1 MIIGYKI
8 KLDSIEKVKKFTS
21 VVLTF
26 ENDIDLMQG
35 RYVIDGKS
43 LMAIFSLD
51 LTSVLKVLIHDTSL
65 SDFAKFEK
73 IMEEFRVYEDK
84 NN

>member
-1 MIIGYKI
+1 MIIGHKI
-8 KLDSIEKVKKFTS
+8 KLDSIDKVKKFTS

-26 ENDIDLMQG
+26 ENDIDIMQG

-43 LMAIFSLD
+43 LMGIFRLD
-51 LTSVLKVLIHDTSL
+51 LTKVLKVLIHDTSL

-73 IMEEFRVYEDK
+73 VMEEFRVDDEL
-84 NN
+84 

>member
-1 MIIGYKI
+1 MIIGRKI

-26 ENDIDLMQG
+26 ENEIDIMQG
-35 RYVIDGKS
+35 RYVINGKS

-51 LTSVLKVLIHDTSL
+51 LTKVLKVLIHDTSL

-73 IMEEFRVYEDK
+73 VMEEFRVDEDSI
-84 NN
+84 

>member
-1 MIIGYKI
+1 MIIGHKI
-8 KLDSIEKVKKFTS
+8 KLDSIDKVKKFTS

-26 ENDIDLMQG
+26 ENDIDIMQG

-43 LMAIFSLD
+43 LMGIFSLD
-51 LTSVLKVLIHDTSL
+51 LTKVLKVLIHDTSL

-73 IMEEFRVYEDK
+73 VMEEFRVDDEL
-84 NN
+84 

>member
-1 MIIGYKI
+1 MIIGRKI
-8 KLDSIEKVKKFTS
+8 KLDSIEKVKRFTS

-26 ENDIDLMQG
+26 ENDIDIMQG

-51 LTSVLKVLIHDTSL
+51 LTKVLKVLIHDTSL

-73 IMEEFRVYEDK
+73 VMEEFRVDEDSI
-84 NN
+84 

>member
-1 MIIGYKI
+1 MIIGRKI

-26 ENDIDLMQG
+26 ENEIDIMQG
-35 RYVIDGKS
+35 RYVINGKS

-51 LTSVLKVLIHDTSL
+51 LTKVLKVLIHDTSL

-73 IMEEFRVYEDK
+73 VMEEFRVDEDSV
-84 NN
+84 

>member
-1 MIIGYKI
+1 MIIGRKI

-26 ENDIDLMQG
+26 ENEIDIMQG
-35 RYVIDGKS
+35 RYVINGKS

-51 LTSVLKVLIHDTSL
+51 LTKVLKVLIHDTSL

-73 IMEEFRVYEDK
+73 VMEEFRVDDEL
-84 NN
+84 

>member
-1 MIIGYKI
+1 MIIGHKI

-26 ENDIDLMQG
+26 ENEIDIMQG
-35 RYVIDGKS
+35 RYVINGKS

-51 LTSVLKVLIHDTSL
+51 LTKVLKVLIHDTSL

-73 IMEEFRVYEDK
+73 VMEEFRVDEDSI
-84 NN
+84 

>member
-1 MIIGYKI
+1 MIIGRKI
-8 KLDSIEKVKKFTS
+8 KLDSIEKVKRFTS

-26 ENDIDLMQG
+26 ENDIDIMQG

-43 LMAIFSLD
+43 LMGIFSLD
-51 LTSVLKVLIHDTSL
+51 LTKVLKVLIHDTSL

-73 IMEEFRVYEDK
+73 VMEEFRVDDEL
-84 NN
+84 